1 MKRAL
6 VSSAVRTD
14 FVERHF
20 STCDFSISLYNFIRR
35 LIQEGES
42 MTSTL
47 EKLQKLFLANF
58 DYKIEDLTAA
68 TTLEYL
74 GLDSLDMIKFM
85 FEIENEFNIRIADRE
100 FKITTI
106 QDMVDALDRLILEQ
120 HSEQEIGS
128 SSHQIE
134 LLST

>member
-1 MKRAL
+1 MP
-6 VSSAVRTD
+6 
-14 FVERHF
+14 
-20 STCDFSISLYNFIRR
+20 
-35 LIQEGES
+35 
-42 MTSTL
+42 STL
-47 EKLQKLFLANF
+47 EKLQQLFLANF
-58 DYKIEDLTAA
+58 DYKIEDLTAT
-68 TTLEYL
+68 TTLDYL

-85 FEIENEFNIRIADRE
+85 FEIENEFNIRIVDRE